1 MTTKE
6 RLHQLVDELPEREL
20 SEAERLLNSLRIDDP
35 VLRALDTAPY
45 DDEPETDE
53 ERAAVAEAREA
64 LARGDVV
71 ADEDSSVSWA
81 GDLARRLDSA
91 GLA

>member
-6 RLHQLVDELPEREL
+6 RLHQLVDELPDGEV
-20 SEAERLLNSLRIDDP
+20 SEAERLLSALRIDDP

-64 LARGDVV
+64 IARGDVV
-71 ADEDSSVSWA
+71 PDEE
-81 GDLARRLDSA
+81 LDREL
-91 GLA
+91 GW